1 MKTNVVAVGR
11 GSQPPS
17 IISDLSVRQKREG
30 ADKEGIDEGSLHCCC
45 ENGDW
50 CSCSVDNSLAIHQKV
65 DHEVDWEDG
74 SGHKNLP

>member
-1 MKTNVVAVGR
+1 MVTVGW
-11 GSQPPS
+11 GSQLLS

-30 ADKEGIDEGSLHCCC
+30 VDKEGIDEDSLHCCC

-65 DHEVDWEDG
+65 DHEMAWEGG
-74 SGHKNLP
+74 SGDKNLP